1 MALSFEGIQPV
12 EFGGRACTPKIDAE
26 IKLRLSSIS
35 DYDDKADDVLASAF
49 PDDEKYVR
57 KFLKDKMSTMD
68 KQMLQA
74 YLIGGPSALDMV
86 QKQIDEAFKKGIS
99 ANE

>member
-1 MALSFEGIQPV
+1 MALTFEGIQPV
-12 EFGGRACTPKIDAE
+12 EFGGRACTPKLDAE
-26 IKLRLSSIS
+26 IKLRLTNIS
-35 DYDDKADDVLASAF
+35 DYNEKTDDVLASAF

-57 KFLKDKMSTMD
+57 KFLKEKMSALD

-74 YLIGGPSALDMV
+74 YLIGGPSALEIV
-86 QKQIDEAFKKGIS
+86 QRQIDSAFAKGME